1 MIHGILNLDKPKEW
15 TSHDVVAKVRRI
27 INQQKVGHAGSLD
40 PNATGLLIL
49 CLGKGTKLSS
59 YFMQQEKEYHAFF
72 HFGVTTDSQD
82 ADGTIIQT
90 REVGDLTEEKIIA
103 AIPEFRGDIMQIP
116 PMVSAVKVGGK
127 RLYRLA
133 RKGKTVERAPRPV
146 RVSRFDLVRYEEPVA
161 EVRIACSKGTYVR
174 TLAADIGEK
183 LGCGA
188 YLEGL
193 SRLRIGDFQVGEAYS
208 IDEVAEHAGNGEIDK
223 LYIPLEKTIESLK
236 TVTLRASTGRW
247 DTPALPK
254 TLGLLEPIDPVPV
267 EGEFLKVQN
276 RSGKVV
282 GVVQVDG
289 DAGQLRK
296 VLI

>member
-1 MIHGILNLDKPKEW
+1 MIHGILNLDKPIEW
-15 TSHDVVAKVRRI
+15 TSHDAVAKVRRLL
-27 INQQKVGHAGSLD
+27 NQQKVGHAGSLD

-72 HFGVTTDSQD
+72 RFGITTDSQD
-82 ADGTIIQT
+82 ADGKIIET
-90 REVGDLTEEKIIA
+90 RETGDVTAEKILEI
-103 AIPEFRGDIMQIP
+103 IPEFRGDILQIP

-133 RKGKTVERAPRPV
+133 RKGQTIEREPRPV
-146 RVSRFDLVRYEEPVA
+146 RVNRFDLVRYEEPVA

-188 YLEGL
+188 HLEAL
-193 SRLRIGDFQVGEAYS
+193 SRVRIGDFRVEEAHS
-208 IDEVAEHAGNGEIDK
+208 IQKVAEYVEDGTIDK
-223 LYIPLEKTIESLK
+223 LYIPLEKTIEPLQ
-236 TVTLRASTGRW
+236 TVTLRASAGRW
-247 DTPALPK
+247 STPALPK
-254 TLGLLEPIDPVPV
+254 TLGLLEPVEPVPV
-267 EGEFLKVQN
+267 EGEFLKVQD
-276 RSGKVV
+276 RSGRWI
-282 GVVQVDG
+282 GVVQVNG

-296 VLI
+296 VLT